1 MNIES
6 FAAKYRLKVKRS
18 PDDDGSLVI
27 NGKYGQVYEHSGSE
41 LAVSF
46 TAGLDKNRKGV
57 GSWSPKKWGNARQ
70 AALAAG
76 MTVYQDG
83 DSEGSLLFNPD
94 NPKQAKLAIKIA
106 GAKTKRQ
113 ATTAQ
118 LANLAKFRQIPS
130 VEQHLA
136 L

>member
-18 PDDDGSLVI
+18 PDDDGLLVI

-46 TAGLDKNRKGV
+46 TPGLDKNRRGI
-57 GSWSPKKWGNARQ
+57 GSWSPKKWNNARR

-76 MTVYQDG
+76 MTVCQDG

-94 NPKQAKLAIKIA
+94 NPEQAKLAIKIA
-106 GAKTKRQ
+106 GAKAKRQ
-113 ATTAQ
+113 ASATQ

-130 VEQHLA
+130 VGRQLA